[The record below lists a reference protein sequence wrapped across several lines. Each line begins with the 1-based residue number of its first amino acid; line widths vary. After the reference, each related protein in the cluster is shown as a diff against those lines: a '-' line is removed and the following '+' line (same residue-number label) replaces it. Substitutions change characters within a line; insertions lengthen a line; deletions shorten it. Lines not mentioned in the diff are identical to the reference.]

1 MYGMTRYFINRNYY
15 LVCGDGVPGGGT
27 GATGTGAGAGAATGD
42 WAGAGIEVTLFSHG
56 TESG

>member
-1 MYGMTRYFINRNYY
+1 MTRYFINRNYY